1 VPYTHGSQPA
11 IVPDVGEGD
20 AEHRSAKK
28 SAGVRLQQSLLER
41 VDSHRVHRVLST
53 LASSAATRDRERHRH
68 LADLSN
74 ANTEHEWLWAI
85 NPAHGFVLPPESF
98 VTAVRLRLGLP
109 VASYVGARKCR
120 ECGKTV
126 TAAELGSHA
135 LLCGRGQRTIG
146 HNQIRDHL
154 AALARAV
161 DPTTQ
166 TEVAFGSSLSSSASS
181 SSASP
186 SVDRLRPA
194 DVLTSAA
201 PFGGV
206 GRVAL
211 DIGITSPHI
220 VAACN
225 RVALD
230 PLDEYRAVK
239 SRQYTAPCHA
249 AGWGYMPLTLSS
261 LGRAHAETRSA
272 VHKLAVA
279 ASKSF
284 GGSDPSRTEATWWR
298 NATTLLMERNAR
310 MVARCVPDDAT
321 PPIISGVDEH
331 KWGHV
336 PHPRAKREVPAR
348 AESLVTGG
356 VPGRHPSGD

>member
-1 VPYTHGSQPA
+1 
-11 IVPDVGEGD
+11 
-20 AEHRSAKK
+20 
-28 SAGVRLQQSLLER
+28 
-41 VDSHRVHRVLST
+41 
-53 LASSAATRDRERHRH
+53 
-68 LADLSN
+68 
-74 ANTEHEWLWAI
+74 
-85 NPAHGFVLPPESF
+85 
-98 VTAVRLRLGLP
+98 LP

-120 ECGKTV
+120 ECGKEV

-135 LLCGRGQRTIG
+135 LLCSRGQRTIG
-146 HNQIRDHL
+146 HNHVRDHL
-154 AALARAV
+154 ASLARAV
-161 DPTTQ
+161 DSTTQ
-166 TEVAFGSSLSSSASS
+166 TEVAFGSPLSSAASPS
-181 SSASP
+181 SP

-225 RVALD
+225 RIALD
-230 PLDEYRAVK
+230 PLDEYRAIK
-239 SRQYTAPCHA
+239 SRQYAGLCRS

-272 VHKLAVA
+272 IHKLAVA

-284 GGSDPSRTEATWWR
+284 GGADPARTEATWWR

-331 KWGHV
+331 RWGLT
-336 PHPRAKREVPAR
+336 PHPRAKREIPAS

-356 VPGRHPSGD
+356 VPGRPPSSA